1 MVKQKTSKLI
11 APYGGKLVDLLV
23 TGEERKELLA
33 KANGLPSVQ
42 ISPRAL
48 CDLELLATGGFSPLD
63 RFMGKADYERVLTE
77 MRLSNGTLFP
87 LPITLTADPKELPTV
102 GDELVLRNTNNDVMA
117 VMTLE
122 EVFHWDAD
130 TEAALA
136 YGSTDPRH
144 PMISEMGRW
153 GKVCITGPMQVIN

>member
-1 MVKQKTSKLI
+1 MTTQLI
-11 APYGGKLVDLLV
+11 SPYGGKLVDV
-23 TGEERKELLA
+23 VVGAEEREALIA
-33 KANGLPSVQ
+33 RSNQLPSFK
-42 ISPRAL
+42 ISPRSL

-63 RFMGKADYERVLTE
+63 RFMGKADYERVLHE
-77 MRLSNGTLFP
+77 MRLSDGTLFP

-122 EVFHWDAD
+122 EVFHWDPE

-136 YGSTDPRH
+136 YGSTD
-144 PMISEMGRW
+144 
-153 GKVCITGPMQVIN
+153 T